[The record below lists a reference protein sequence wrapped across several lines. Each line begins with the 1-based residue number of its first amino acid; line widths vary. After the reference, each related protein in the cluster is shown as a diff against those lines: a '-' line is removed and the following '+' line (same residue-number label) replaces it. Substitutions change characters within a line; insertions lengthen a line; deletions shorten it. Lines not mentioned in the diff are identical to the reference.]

1 MKIKETKIAA
11 LLVFVFVLV
20 GSVYAADLTVPHNFY
35 PGTAA
40 KSSEINE
47 NFGTIYS
54 EVNMLKRQSSS
65 LSVTQAIDMVT
76 GSLPVR
82 GTFSSN
88 GGQFMVIASGSGW
101 GNSGA
106 AQIGMSIS
114 IDGTVHGY
122 AKSFTNEG
130 GSHKAFVMNPLV
142 VGVIGAGNHTVT
154 LSSWNG
160 TATDYNDFY
169 SVTIVEF

>member
-1 MKIKETKIAA
+1 MKFKKTQIAA
-11 LLVFVFVLV
+11 ILAVMFVLV
-20 GSVYAADLTVPHNFY
+20 GGVYAADLTVPHTFY

-54 EVNMLKRQSSS
+54 EVNTLKRQSSS
-65 LSVTQAIDMVT
+65 LSVTQAMDMVR

-88 GGQFMVIASGSGW
+88 GGQLMVIASGSGW
-101 GNSGA
+101 GCPAGGY
-106 AQIGMSIS
+106 IGMSIS
-114 IDGTVHGY
+114 IDGTEHGY
-122 AKSFTNEG
+122 AKSYTNEAA
-130 GSHKAFVMNPLV
+130 SHKAFVMNPLV
-142 VGVIGAGNHTVT
+142 VGVIGAGNHTVM

-160 TATDYNDFY
+160 TCTNEGDFY